1 MNNQLTLFGESKK
14 EILLSLR
21 EDYYKKMLDGTKK
34 YEYRTRYLKEET
46 MAYIYISKTLK
57 KIVAKIEFGMPIV
70 GTAKQIATISESENP
85 GSYDGMMQYMR
96 NDIGYAIPVK
106 KIIQL
111 EELSFEEIKKIISGF
126 VPPQSYYILD
136 NKPELLNILKSL
148 KEIEI
153 YEEDSKYI
161 KRNH

>member
-1 MNNQLTLFGESKK
+1 MNNQLSLFGESKK

-21 EDYYKKMLDGTKK
+21 EEYYKKMLNGSKK
-34 YEYRTRYLKEET
+34 YEYRTKYLKEET
-46 MAYIYISKTLK
+46 TAYIYISKTLK

-70 GTAKQIATISESENP
+70 GTAEQIATISERENP
-85 GSYDGMMQYMR
+85 GSYDEMLQYMH
-96 NDIGYAIPVK
+96 NDIGYAIPIK

-111 EELSFEEIKKIISGF
+111 EEISLEDIKNIISGF
-126 VPPQSYYILD
+126 APPQSYYILD
-136 NKPELLNILKSL
+136 NKPELLNILKSQ